1 MSNAESLAPDTIPT
15 GNLPIKPRKMAFG
28 LENIERQYFFN
39 DNLLL
44 SAWVSALSASFPPG
58 ESEFI
63 ASVRN
68 YRDQITDPQQLEDI
82 RGFIGQEGHHSHQHK
97 QLNESLTNLGF
108 DVVRLEKY
116 FEGVVSRQ
124 LKNSS
129 DKRRLAITSGMEHL
143 TAIMSDYVLQNQN
156 QFNNVDSHF
165 IDLFNWHAVEEIEHK
180 AVAFDVYMATEGD
193 EAYLRRMLIV
203 ATLIF
208 FRHIIVGF
216 VRLLW
221 WNKKLPSWKDIRGF
235 WRFLGGKHGMMRW
248 ISRPYKDYL
257 KKGFHPW
264 DHQNQAL
271 VDEWKNNLSHGQHG

>member
-1 MSNAESLAPDTIPT
+1 MSNAEAITPDTIPT

-68 YRDQITDPQQLEDI
+68 YRDRITDPKQLEDI

-116 FEGVVSRQ
+116 FEGVVSHQ

-143 TAIMSDYVLQNQN
+143 TAIMSDYVLQNQD
-156 QFNNVDSHF
+156 QFDNVDQHF

-235 WRFLGGKHGMMRW
+235 WRFLGGKNGMMRW